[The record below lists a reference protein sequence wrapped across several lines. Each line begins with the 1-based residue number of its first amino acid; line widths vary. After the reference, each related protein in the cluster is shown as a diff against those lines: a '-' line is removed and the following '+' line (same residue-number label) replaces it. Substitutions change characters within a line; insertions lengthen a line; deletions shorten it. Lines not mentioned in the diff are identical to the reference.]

1 MSSFGAPLETN
12 SIRIVIAD
20 EQTLFRQGLRKILE
34 EQPDMEVV
42 AELSDGRSVPGALQT
57 SRPDVLLLDLEV
69 SGLDGY
75 EILRQMR
82 TDGIRVPTIILTS
95 TEDRIDLSMTLELGA
110 GGILSRRAA
119 TTQLLIAIRE
129 VYQGVTWLDETLHND
144 RPNYV
149 SPSRLAEDLIAVESS
164 SGGFTHA
171 PNDLTPRE
179 TEITALVTRGLR
191 YKEIASR
198 LTLSP
203 HTLNNH
209 LRHIFEKLQ
218 VRSRVELALYGI
230 KRKL

>member
-1 MSSFGAPLETN
+1 MRAPLETK
-12 SIRIVIAD
+12 SIRVVIVD
-20 EQTLFRQGLRKILE
+20 DQTLFRQGLRKILE

-42 AELSDGRSVPGALQT
+42 AELSDGRSVPGAVET
-57 SRPDVLLLDLEV
+57 SRADVLLLGLEV
-69 SGLDGY
+69 SGLDRY

-82 TDGIRVPTIILTS
+82 TDGITVGTIVLTS
-95 TEDRIDLSMTLELGA
+95 TEDRIDLSMVLELGA
-110 GGILSRRAA
+110 GGILSKRAA

-129 VYQGVTWLDETLHND
+129 VYQGVTWLDEALHND
-144 RPNYV
+144 RPGYV
-149 SPSRLAEDLIAVESS
+149 SPSRLAEDLIAVERP

-179 TEITALVTRGLR
+179 TEITALVTQGLR
-191 YKEIASR
+191 YKQIARR
-198 LTLSP
+198 LTMSP

-230 KRKL
+230 KRRL